1 MFTNLNDM
9 QTNDRLRARAEAAL
23 AQRTR
28 ALREDSA
35 DENDSRL
42 VVTTAKGFMGVKIDG
57 A

>member
-1 MFTNLNDM
+1 MFTNLNDT

-42 VVTTAKGFMGVKIDG
+42 VVTTAKGFRP
-57 A
+57 